1 MTLVIKH
8 GHAYLTSTT
17 FIPDQTNKSIYL
29 ANWWFC
35 ISRSRSLSALRSNPE
50 KPLLVLLLWAM
61 AGPTCWVA
69 PGWLLSLDMDKKC
82 SEEKWGGLTSCWLCI
97 LLGVW
102 DLVGGAD
109 SIQCSELGVWASGC
123 YNVKKMWKYNV
134 IGYKSSVLTNF
145 LRNQTP
151 SLESWM
157 ESAAPTRSHMQS
169 SSNIQHNI
177 KPLYFFS
184 EHFLPL
190 DMERKC
196 SEEKWGG

>member
-1 MTLVIKH
+1 MDM
-8 GHAYLTSTT
+8 LTKVQQPLSQMK
-17 FIPDQTNKSIYL
+17 QTNESIYL

-69 PGWLLSLDMDKKC
+69 PGWLLSLDMDRKC

-123 YNVKKMWKYNV
+123 YNGKKIWKSYVKCFN
-134 IGYKSSVLTNF
+134 
-145 LRNQTP
+145 
-151 SLESWM
+151 E
-157 ESAAPTRSHMQS
+157 
-169 SSNIQHNI
+169 
-177 KPLYFFS
+177 FF
-184 EHFLPL
+184 
-190 DMERKC
+190 
-196 SEEKWGG
+196 EKWNAHTALSIWHSLM